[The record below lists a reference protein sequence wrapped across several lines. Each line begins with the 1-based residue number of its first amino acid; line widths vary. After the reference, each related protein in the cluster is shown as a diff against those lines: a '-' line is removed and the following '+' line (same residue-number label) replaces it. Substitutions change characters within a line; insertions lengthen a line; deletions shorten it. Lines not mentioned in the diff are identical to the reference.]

1 MEGILKKN
9 PGGIG
14 IVEPLK
20 CGELVELCQVFFG
33 MEIARARIVPKTHN
47 LIELCQVF
55 TYSLV
60 GFGVMS
66 SFYLLTSR

>member
-33 MEIARARIVPKTHN
+33 MKIAGCKNRTKYAQLDR
-47 LIELCQVF
+47 
-55 TYSLV
+55 
-60 GFGVMS
+60 VMS
-66 SFYLLTSR
+66 SIYLLASR